1 MGKEPYP
8 KAVTRIVL
16 LPPGLLSLDLCLLS
30 AKYNAMHRR
39 ERKRDC
45 SLPSL
50 CSHQRMARYL
60 NKKKEKL
67 FSHLL
72 SHIGTHVMEG
82 SGQMVVT
89 AVGISSQ
96 TGIIFTLSG
105 ASEREEE
112 EKKKKGKGLSGE
124 PLPSH
129 PHRQTRRG
137 SGSAVEHL
145 VGRLCRMTRT
155 DLQTPS
161 LADSFI
167 PDCPQCPNENRI
179 RLCSAVRLHW
189 FLRLLVDC
197 KRMRWKACANGLAVC
212 SGSNPRHF
220 HPQTRGVI
228 RTIKAKGKLSRRRN
242 WFPAKTVSMKRD
254 TARRVGTEREC
265 LPQS

>member
-67 FSHLL
+67 LTHLL
-72 SHIGTHVMEG
+72 SHTGTHVMEG

-155 DLQTPS
+155 GLQTPS
-161 LADSFI
+161 SAGGFL
-167 PDCPQCPNENRI
+167 PDCPRCSNGDRI

-189 FLRLLVDC
+189 FLRYWWL
-197 KRMRWKACANGLAVC
+197 
-212 SGSNPRHF
+212 
-220 HPQTRGVI
+220 
-228 RTIKAKGKLSRRRN
+228 
-242 WFPAKTVSMKRD
+242 
-254 TARRVGTEREC
+254 
-265 LPQS
+265 

>member
-67 FSHLL
+67 LTHLL
-72 SHIGTHVMEG
+72 SHTGTHVMEG

-105 ASEREEE
+105 ASEWEEE

-129 PHRQTRRG
+129 PHGQTRRG

-145 VGRLCRMTRT
+145 VGRLCRMMRT
-155 DLQTPS
+155 GLQTPS
-161 LADSFI
+161 SAGGFL
-167 PDCPQCPNENRI
+167 PDCPRCSNGDQI

-189 FLRLLVDC
+189 FLRLLV
-197 KRMRWKACANGLAVC
+197 AV
-212 SGSNPRHF
+212 
-220 HPQTRGVI
+220 
-228 RTIKAKGKLSRRRN
+228 
-242 WFPAKTVSMKRD
+242 
-254 TARRVGTEREC
+254 RE
-265 LPQS
+265 